1 MGSTTLPFDFD
12 ILPPPSSS
20 QPWPK
25 TFFGRGIPMLM
36 SMAGQMMEWKR
47 TISLPTM
54 CTSAGQN

>member
-1 MGSTTLPFDFD
+1 LD
-12 ILPPPSSS
+12 ILPPSSSS

-25 TFFGRGIPMLM
+25 TFFGSGAPMLM

-54 CTSAGQN
+54 CTSAGQYLS